1 MEIILL
7 QDVEKVGLRGDVVT
21 VADGY
26 ARNYLI
32 PRKFAERATAAKVAE
47 LQKRDEQRARQQAR
61 TAEEAQ
67 QIADRLAQAELRFDV
82 PAGPTGRL
90 FGSVTPTN
98 IADQLWETLKVRV
111 DRRKIGLP
119 EPLKRIGRY
128 QVPVEVFEDVVVEVR
143 TLVVPEGGEL
153 PPEEELAALEAQ
165 ERAEEEA
172 AAAAEQELAAE
183 EEAAVE
189 AAIAEE
195 EQAEAE
201 ADEPA
206 ADEAE
211 TPAGDAEASEPEDAE
226 AEAGEPE
233 DAEDPARA

>member
-26 ARNYLI
+26 ARNFLI
-32 PRKFAERATAAKVAE
+32 PRRYAERATEAKVDE
-47 LQKRDEQRARQQAR
+47 LRKREEQRARQEAR
-61 TAEEAQ
+61 TEEEAK
-67 QIADRLAQAELRFDV
+67 QIAERLAAAELRFDV

-90 FGSVTPTN
+90 FGSVTATN
-98 IADQLWETLKVRV
+98 VADELWRTLKIRV

-119 EPLKRIGRY
+119 ETLKRIGRY

-172 AAAAEQELAAE
+172 AAAAEQEEAAEQEVALEEALAE
-183 EEAAVE
+183 EEAEVE
-189 AAIAEE
+189 EAEE
-195 EQAEAE
+195 TDEAEESGEPAAEAE
-201 ADEPA
+201 AE
-206 ADEAE
+206 
-211 TPAGDAEASEPEDAE
+211 AE
-226 AEAGEPE
+226 AEPE
-233 DAEDPARA
+233 AEREE